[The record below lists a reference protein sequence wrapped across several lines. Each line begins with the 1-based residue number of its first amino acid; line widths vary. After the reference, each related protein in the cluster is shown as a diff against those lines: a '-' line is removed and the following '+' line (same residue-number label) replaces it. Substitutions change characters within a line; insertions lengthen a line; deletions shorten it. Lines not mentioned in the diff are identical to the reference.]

1 MDPTTINSLASNPWI
16 TLGGFVIG
24 LLGLVLAAVFYVKA
38 KKERVPCYE
47 RSSKTLIEGVD
58 KTLDGLQL
66 HYRGQP
72 QSRITVTKIVFWNEG
87 RETIDKSDLVIADPI
102 RVLCPLDVDIL
113 DIQVIQFSSSANAVK
128 LGSPSSSDEHQTYPI
143 EFEYLDHRDYF
154 LIQIIHNGDDTQPFK
169 ITGKVKGVS
178 ELLKVSSARV
188 EPQALKLVPFISQLE
203 RLMASRL
210 FMKYA
215 GAGSYLAFSGVGAWA
230 LAHGKN
236 DWYVW
241 TGTAFCV
248 FGASVLYFGYRRIA
262 PVNI

>member
-1 MDPTTINSLASNPWI
+1 MDPATINSLASNPWI

-24 LLGLVLAAVFYVKA
+24 LLGLVLAIVFYVKA
-38 KKERVPCYE
+38 KKERIPCYE
-47 RSSKTLIEGVD
+47 RSSRTLIEGVD

-87 RETIDKSDLVIADPI
+87 RETIDKSDLVNADPI
-102 RVLCPLDVDIL
+102 RVLCPPNVDIL
-113 DIQVIQFSSSANAVK
+113 DIQVIQFSSSANTVT
-128 LGSPSSSDEHQTYPI
+128 LGLPSNSDEHQSYPI
-143 EFEYLDHRDYF
+143 QFEYLDHRDYF
-154 LIQIIHNGDDTQPFK
+154 VIQIVHNGDDTQTFEIDGK
-169 ITGKVKGVS
+169 IKGVS
-178 ELLKVSSARV
+178 ELLQVSSMRI
-188 EPQALKLVPFISQLE
+188 EPQTLRLIPFASQLE

-215 GAGSYLAFSGVGAWA
+215 GAGSYLVFAGVGAWA

-236 DWYVW
+236 AWYVW
-241 TGTAFCV
+241 AGTAFCV